1 MKLTEELAKKIYEIT
16 NTDYSDQLQDYEII
30 DLIEEL
36 VNKIDDNISKREEE
50 INNLIIKRKRL
61 LAPLLILATL
71 RRYTSKNNPLNTN

>member
-36 VNKIDDNISKREEE
+36 VNEIDKLEKEKKDIEQDRDDNYK
-50 INNLIIKRKRL
+50 
-61 LAPLLILATL
+61 PLSYKELW
-71 RRYTSKNNPLNTN
+71 

>member
-36 VNKIDDNISKREEE
+36 VNEIAKLEQEKKDIEQDRDDNYK
-50 INNLIIKRKRL
+50 
-61 LAPLLILATL
+61 PLSYKELW
-71 RRYTSKNNPLNTN
+71 

>member
-36 VNKIDDNISKREEE
+36 VNEMDAIEQQKEKTGNADEFGGYD
-50 INNLIIKRKRL
+50 
-61 LAPLLILATL
+61 P
-71 RRYTSKNNPLNTN
+71 RRDGM